1 MRYCSAF
8 IICLFLMTAACGYQE
23 SIVQKSEKSYL
34 KFTGNPIEVKIQI
47 DDMTPFSLAESDK
60 LYQIS
65 PGRHIVKA
73 YRNGELIVNRVLIVD
88 SQVTTEVTI
97 P

>member
-1 MRYCSAF
+1 VRYCLALM
-8 IICLFLMTAACGYQE
+8 ICLFLLTASCGYQE

-34 KFTGNPIEVKIQI
+34 KFTGNPTEVTIQI
-47 DDMTPFSLAESDK
+47 DDMTPFSVAASDK

-65 PGRHIVKA
+65 PGQHIVKA